1 MTLSQITHFFAH
13 YKDLERGK
21 WVKVEGWGSP
31 GEAKKEIL
39 EGVKRFKKA
48 RARKPK

>member
-13 YKDLERGK
+13 YKDLEPGK

-31 GEAKKEIL
+31 EEAKQEIR
-39 EGVKRFKKA
+39 EGVKRFAKGKKK
-48 RARKPK
+48 R